1 MKRLFIHIPKCAG
14 MSIRHGLRGK
24 VIVAGEGGHK
34 NPEYTEAVRAHM
46 KTRGEHHGF
55 EHARWRDVRE
65 DMQRILPA
73 FAIVRNPWAR
83 VASRYFFGLQVA
95 KQGKPESKNY
105 TFRSFD
111 EFLDE
116 RHLWGE
122 EPYYWHRATRGWYPQ
137 LDYVTDEGG
146 TEIKCDILRCE
157 HLAEDLERYAGWTL
171 PPRRRNVTEEKM
183 PYQELY
189 DCEQRKAVADWYQED
204 VETFGF
210 RFDGAA
216 TRNVWQFKS

>member
-1 MKRLFIHIPKCAG
+1 MNRLFIHIPKNAG
-14 MSIRHGLRGK
+14 MSIRHGLRGR
-24 VIVAGEGGHK
+24 IQVAGEGVHK
-34 NPEYTEAVRAHM
+34 SKEYTDAVRAHM
-46 KTRGEHHGF
+46 KSRNEHHGF
-55 EHARWRDVRE
+55 EHARWRDVRPGFTASV
-65 DMQRILPA
+65 PA
-73 FAIVRNPWAR
+73 FAVIRNPWAR

-105 TFRSFD
+105 TFRTFD

-146 TEIKCDILRCE
+146 TDIKCDILRCE
-157 HLAEDLERYAGWTL
+157 HLAEDLKALTGWEL
-171 PPRRRNVTEEKM
+171 PPRPRNVTETKV

-189 DCEQRKAVADWYQED
+189 DYEQRKVVADWYQED
-204 VETFGF
+204 VEVFGF
-210 RFDGAA
+210 RFEGAA
-216 TRNVWQFKS
+216 TRNAIG